1 MIKELKTNAIFKCI
15 VTFKNGAHKIL
26 RCTIDMVAKLTTQ
39 FRNCQ
44 KNVFSS
50 SEIWLLEVSKDYLL
64 NISEIKSCRFIN
76 ERTGAEY
83 LTIE

>member
-1 MIKELKTNAIFKCI
+1 MNKQFKTNAIFKCI

-26 RCTIDMVAKLTTQ
+26 RFTIDMVAKLTYQ
-39 FRNCQ
+39 FRSCQ

-50 SEIWLLEVSKDYLL
+50 SEVWLLEVSQDDML
-64 NISEIKSCRFIN
+64 NVSDIKSCRFIN
-76 ERTGAEY
+76 ERTGLEY